1 MEIFTYCE
9 RIEKMPASQFNLA
22 HGAERKLMKKLNPN
36 TAIHRVTVASFRA
49 ISMPAGFRRHL
60 VGITLRNVY

>member
-22 HGAERKLMKKLNPN
+22 HGAERKLMKKTKPKYGY
-36 TAIHRVTVASFRA
+36 T
-49 ISMPAGFRRHL
+49 
-60 VGITLRNVY
+60 